1 VPRSF
6 LVRLPLL
13 VILVLVAPAARAAEA
28 PQGASITAAAL
39 RGHVFF
45 LASDAL
51 GGRPLNSR
59 GFEVA
64 AQYAESQFRA
74 AGVIPL
80 PGGAAGGEFRQAVPV
95 VRRTAGGAL
104 SLVVTTARGAQV
116 FPEGQDVKWFQ
127 GEIYPMEHRAL
138 PLVYVGY
145 GISEPGHG
153 WDDFAGLDV
162 RNKVVLLLLGAP
174 LRGGK
179 PVLPEAVH
187 ARYAPPSAVFRKML
201 ALVERRAAGIIVL
214 PSPELT
220 AAWDGLRSKTLDPS
234 DEYDDPAPEAL
245 HVASLFVCKPAFANA
260 IFAGQRRVP
269 PGLGKGARETTR
281 GYQLANVSVSLTGTF
296 RDEPIPAWNVAGLVR
311 GTDPV
316 LRDEYVVVC
325 AHLDTSTPK
334 AAGEVYN
341 GADDDASG
349 CAGVLEIARAVASH
363 PPRRS
368 VVFALFSGEESA
380 LAGSRHFVSHCPVPL
395 DHVVADVD
403 LDMIG
408 RTDAASQAD
417 RAHYALN
424 SGKITP
430 ELTRLI
436 RNVNDRTVR
445 WPLKYE
451 NPSGNSD
458 DLSFHFMRVPGVS
471 FYSGHH
477 DDVNRPT
484 DDAEK
489 LDYDKAERITRLAYE
504 VAMELGNAALP
515 WR

>member
-1 VPRSF
+1 MPRS
-6 LVRLPLL
+6 LVVRLSRLL
-13 VILVLVAPAARAAEA
+13 GLVLVSTVARAAET
-28 PQGASITAAAL
+28 PPVESITAAAL
-39 RGHVFF
+39 RGHIFF

-51 GGRPLNSR
+51 GGRPVNSR

-74 AGVIPL
+74 AGVLPL
-80 PGGAAGGEFRQAVPV
+80 SGVG
-95 VRRTAGGAL
+95 AGGAFRQDVPVTRRTV
-104 SLVVTTARGAQV
+104 SGPVSVVVTNAKGAQV

-127 GEIYPMEHRAL
+127 GEIYPVEHRAL

-153 WDDFAGLDV
+153 WDDFEGLDV

-174 LRGGK
+174 LRDGK

-201 ALVERRAAGIIVL
+201 TLVGRRAAGIIVL

-220 AAWDGLRSKTLDPS
+220 AGWDGLRSKTLGPS
-234 DEYDDPAPEAL
+234 DEYDDSAPEVL
-245 HVASLFVCKPAFANA
+245 HVASLFVSKPAFANA

-269 PGLGKGARETTR
+269 PGMGKGARETTR
-281 GYQLANVSVSLTGTF
+281 GFHLANVSVSLTGTF
-296 RDEPIPAWNVAGLVR
+296 KDEPIPAWNVAGLVQ

-325 AHLDTSTPK
+325 AHLDSSTPK
-334 AAGEVYN
+334 EAGEVYN

-349 CAGVLEIARAVASH
+349 CAGVLEIARVVALH

-368 VVFALFSGEESA
+368 VVFALFTGEESA

-395 DHVVADVD
+395 DRIVADVD

-408 RTDAASQAD
+408 RTDAASQTD
-417 RAHYALN
+417 RAHYALD

-436 RNVNDRTVR
+436 GRVNERTVR
-445 WPLKYE
+445 WPLKHE

-458 DLSFHFMRVPGVS
+458 NLSFHFVGIPGVS

-477 DDVNRPT
+477 DDVNEST

-489 LDYDKAERITRLAYE
+489 LDYDKAEKITRLACE
-504 VAMELGNAALP
+504 VTMELGNATLP